1 MQPIIIT
8 TNYPDLYR
16 LLGAILEKTFQDIEA
31 EGVNFSSE
39 TDTIFIWSP
48 EVESTLLDSY
58 EKVVLVEQYAR
69 KLNRQIVLSA
79 ANDARLRQWGQKVGW
94 IVFWQMPSLDLAV
107 NYFAA

>member
-1 MQPIIIT
+1 
-8 TNYPDLYR
+8 
-16 LLGAILEKTFQDIEA
+16 
-31 EGVNFSSE
+31 
-39 TDTIFIWSP
+39 
-48 EVESTLLDSY
+48 
-58 EKVVLVEQYAR
+58 VLVEQYAR